1 MLAAQTFGRDT
12 YLSPVHPRFEAPM
25 MLRTAAL
32 LAIVALGSVGC
43 AQRGAE
49 APENV
54 SLSSSAPAWASQ
66 VAVGEPEMTFEERQ
80 VTSKRSGGVQQSL
93 RASRS
98 AQPTK

>member
-1 MLAAQTFGRDT
+1 
-12 YLSPVHPRFEAPM
+12 M

-54 SLSSSAPAWASQ
+54 TLSSSAPSWASQ
-66 VAVGEPEMTFEERQ
+66 MAVGEPEMTFEERQ
-80 VTSKRSGGVQQSL
+80 VTAKRGGNVQQSL